1 MYFKNAKNKFIVI
14 SNENKSNNIL
24 INVLDI
30 NHFVEEFF

>member
-1 MYFKNAKNKFIVI
+1 MYCKNAKNIFIVI

>member
-1 MYFKNAKNKFIVI
+1 MYFKNAKNIFIVI